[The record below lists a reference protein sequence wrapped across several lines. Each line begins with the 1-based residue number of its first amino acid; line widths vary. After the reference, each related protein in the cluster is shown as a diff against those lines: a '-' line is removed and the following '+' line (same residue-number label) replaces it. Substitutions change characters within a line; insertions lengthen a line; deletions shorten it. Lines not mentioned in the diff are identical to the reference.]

1 MQVLL
6 QFMKKILEIMIGI
19 VLEQFR
25 KIENSS
31 RTLEHVFAGDS
42 TCTVCKTLLPSTKM
56 IHLLYNLLL
65 PSVKKKADLRG
76 PTPTSSIPNTP
87 RLPGISQ
94 LDTGRGNSRRW
105 PFACRSLAPH
115 QKSTHCCMLS
125 YSDLVTSAATKI
137 HVTFWVFV
145 FSTLLYFNCNV
156 L

>member
-1 MQVLL
+1 
-6 QFMKKILEIMIGI
+6 
-19 VLEQFR
+19 
-25 KIENSS
+25 
-31 RTLEHVFAGDS
+31 
-42 TCTVCKTLLPSTKM
+42 M

-65 PSVKKKADLRG
+65 PSVKKKTDLRG

-105 PFACRSLAPH
+105 PFVCRSLAPH

-145 FSTLLYFNCNV
+145 FSTLLYFNCNELWFFFNIHMIV
-156 L
+156 CGHAIHWLMKHLVTFLDLLKWK

>member
-1 MQVLL
+1 
-6 QFMKKILEIMIGI
+6 
-19 VLEQFR
+19 
-25 KIENSS
+25 
-31 RTLEHVFAGDS
+31 
-42 TCTVCKTLLPSTKM
+42 M

-156 L
+156 LWFFFNIHMIVCVAMPFIDSWNILLLFLICLSENNYKHVLFEHNLR